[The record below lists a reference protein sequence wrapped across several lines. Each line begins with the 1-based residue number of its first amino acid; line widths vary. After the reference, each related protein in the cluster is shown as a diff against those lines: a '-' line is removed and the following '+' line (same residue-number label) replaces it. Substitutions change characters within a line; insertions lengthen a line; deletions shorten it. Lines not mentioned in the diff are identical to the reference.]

1 MSQSEQ
7 LERLARRINWL
18 DRWRRPISVLF
29 ATIVAP
35 LIVWWVTGWTLWH
48 WVGAYALAA
57 VCMFGAVIW
66 YAVETAFGFWIAL
79 WETNYSQLTRP
90 PGLPRARLLRRRK

>member
-18 DRWRRPISVLF
+18 DRWRRPISIVLAAI
-29 ATIVAP
+29 ATP
-35 LIVWWVTGWTLWH
+35 LLFWWGTGWVPWNAAGVHLTL
-48 WVGAYALAA
+48 V
-57 VCMFGAVIW
+57 VIMTGAVVW
-66 YAVETAFGFWIAL
+66 YAIESVLGFWIAL

-90 PGLPRARLLRRRK
+90 PGLPLAKLLRRRK